1 MNDKKKILDF
11 MKTQKLMV
19 LSTIHPNGSPE
30 AAVMEF
36 AETDKL
42 ELIFDTFTTYRKYPN
57 LKANPRVAAVI
68 GWDEGITIQYEGLAR
83 ELSGGEKEKAVQ
95 LRIAKM
101 PHAAKFAAMKEV
113 VHFKISPI
121 WIRYADYSK
130 EPWEV
135 FELEFPNK

>member
-19 LSTIHPNGSPE
+19 LSTIHPNGGPE

-36 AETDKL
+36 AEDKL
-42 ELIFDTFTTYRKYPN
+42 ELIFDTFTSYRKYRN
-57 LKANPRVAAVI
+57 LKANPSVAAVI
-68 GWDEGITIQYEGLAR
+68 GWDNGITVQYEGLAR
-83 ELSGGEKEKAVQ
+83 ELSGKEKEQAIQ

-101 PHAAKFAAMKEV
+101 PHAKKFASMKEV
-113 VHFKISPI
+113 VYFKISPV

-130 EPWEV
+130 EPWNV
-135 FELEFPNK
+135 FEVEFPQK